1 MKKSCFMVVL
11 IFLINSFCVSL
22 TSAAQLYGDLNSDGS
37 VNSLDFGIYRR
48 YLLGMGDLNDI
59 IIADLN
65 GDGNAN
71 SIDFAYLRQY
81 LLGQIKVFPVEGIV
95 TPTPTDTPIT
105 PTPDPEAWKNN
116 TGTIKLGNTITYTGE
131 GIQVDGSVV
140 KITSGGDHDV
150 SGTLTNGMI
159 YINTKEKVKLRLSGV
174 NITNS
179 NGPAIYFD
187 DVDKAFITIS
197 NNTVNYLSD
206 GSTYIYEDAKGTL
219 FSNDNLEIK
228 GKGTLNIISNYGHGI
243 ASDDNISI
251 ENGNISVKAVKDGL
265 HSKDELKISGG
276 NIYIEAE
283 SDAIDAGE
291 EIDISDGTVIA
302 IAKKAAFV
310 SETELIITGGT
321 IISTGSYDLKPSSN
335 STQPSLHLGLDS
347 SKAAGTLFRIE
358 NNTVGVLTFAPSSS
372 YNQLF
377 FSSPILKAGTTYN
390 VNIGGSSNGTSTNGI
405 YVGGTYT
412 PGSTNLTTTAA
423 LIP

>member
-1 MKKSCFMVVL
+1 MKKSCFMVLL
-11 IFLINSFCVSL
+11 IFLISSFCLSL
-22 TSAAQLYGDLNSDGS
+22 TSAAQLYGDLNSDGL
-37 VNSLDFGIYRR
+37 VNSIDFAAYRR
-48 YLLGMGDLNDI
+48 YLLGTADLNDI
-59 IIADLN
+59 ITADLN

-71 SIDFAYLRQY
+71 SIDFAFLRQY
-81 LLGQIKVFPVEGIV
+81 LLGQIKVFPVEGIA
-95 TPTPTDTPIT
+95 TSTPTDTPVT

-140 KITSGGDHDV
+140 EITSGGDHDV

-159 YINTKEKVKLRLSGV
+159 YINTKERVKLRLSGV

-197 NNTVNYLSD
+197 KDTVNYLSD
-206 GSTYIYEDAKGTL
+206 GSTYISEDAKGTL

-251 ENGNISVKAVKDGL
+251 ENGNISIKAVKDGL

-291 EIDISDGTVIA
+291 EIDISEGTIIA
-302 IAKKAAFV
+302 IAQKAAFV

-335 STQPSLHLGLDS
+335 STQPSLHLSLDS
-347 SKAAGTLFRIE
+347 SKEADTLLRIE

-377 FSSPILKAGTTYN
+377 FSSPILKAGTTYDI
-390 VNIGGSSNGTSTNGI
+390 NIGGSSNGTNTNGI

-412 PGSTNLTTTAA
+412 PGSTNLTTKAA